1 MLDLVCLGE
10 PIYELNQRK
19 NGDYRPGLGG
29 DVSNV
34 AIAAAR
40 SNADVALLSSLGKD
54 AFAEQFREFWSNE
67 KVTHSAVISSSQ
79 RPTGMYFVTHDSAG
93 HHFSYRR
100 QGSAASRY
108 RSSDLP
114 LEMIK
119 RSKISYASGI
129 SLAISNSMA
138 KAVFK
143 MFSVARAA
151 GQLCAFD
158 PNYRPALW
166 DLETATE
173 SVHQLMSQCDIAL
186 PGLDDARLLT
196 GLVDPQQIVA
206 FYHELGASIVALTL
220 GARGVLVSDAKK
232 MQLIQPI
239 GVQAVD
245 ATGAGDCFNGAF
257 LAEYLAG
264 RDVFSAAQY
273 ANVAAGLSTQ
283 SYTAV
288 AAIPNRGE
296 IEQRLSLL

>member
-10 PIYELNQRK
+10 PIYELNQQK

-40 SNADVALLSSLGKD
+40 SNADAALLSSLGKD

-67 KVTHSAVISSSQ
+67 KVNHSAVLSSGQ
-79 RPTGMYFVTHDSAG
+79 WPTGMYFVTHDSAG

-100 QGSAASRY
+100 KGSAASRY
-108 RSSDLP
+108 QSADLP

-119 RSKISYASGI
+119 HGKISYASGI
-129 SLAISNSMA
+129 SLAISKSMA
-138 KAVFK
+138 EAVFK
-143 MFSVARAA
+143 MFSEARAA

-166 DLETATE
+166 DLDTATE
-173 SVHQLMSQCDIAL
+173 SVHKLMSQCDIAL
-186 PGLDDARLLT
+186 PGLEDARLLT
-196 GLVDPQQIVA
+196 GLVDPEQIVA
-206 FYHELGASIVALTL
+206 FYHKLGASIVALTL
-220 GARGVLVSDAKK
+220 GAHGVLVSNSKK
-232 MQLIQPI
+232 MQLIGPI
-239 GVQAVD
+239 AVQAID

-257 LAEYLAG
+257 LAEYLAS
-264 RDVFSAAQY
+264 RDVFGAAQY

-283 SYTAV
+283 SYGAIT
-288 AAIPNRGE
+288 AIPNRSE
-296 IEQRLSLL
+296 IEQRL

>member
-10 PIYELNQRK
+10 PIYELNQQP

-40 SNADVALLSSLGKD
+40 SNADAALLSSLGKD

-67 KVTHSAVISSSQ
+67 KVTHNAVLSSAQ
-79 RPTGMYFVTHDSAG
+79 HPTGMYFVTHDSGG

-100 QGSAASRY
+100 KGSAASHY
-108 RSSDLP
+108 DSSDLP
-114 LEMIK
+114 LQLIK
-119 RSKISYASGI
+119 SAKISYASGI
-129 SLAISNSMA
+129 SLAISSSMA
-138 KAVFK
+138 EAVSSMFK
-143 MFSVARAA
+143 TARAS

-173 SVHQLMSQCDIAL
+173 SVHRLMGQCDIAL

-196 GLVDPQQIVA
+196 GLIDPEQIVA
-206 FYHELGASIVALTL
+206 FYHKLGAKIVALTL
-220 GARGVLVSDAKK
+220 GAQGVLVSDTKK
-232 MQLIQPI
+232 MQLIDPI
-239 GVQAVD
+239 TVTAID

-257 LAEYLAG
+257 LAEYL
-264 RDVFSAAQY
+264 RSLDVFAAARY
-273 ANVAAGLSTQ
+273 ANVAAGLSTI
-283 SYTAV
+283 SYGAV
-288 AAIPNRGE
+288 AAIPHRNS
-296 IEQRLSLL
+296 IEQRL